1 MSDKL
6 NNKKVAVLVTDGFE
20 ESEFSKP
27 VEALKDAG
35 ATVEVISLKSGK
47 VKSWSGKDWSEEY
60 DVDKTID
67 EVQASEYDALV
78 LPGGVMNP
86 DALRMNVSAVQF
98 ASEFM
103 ATGKPVAAICH
114 GPWTLVET
122 GKLKGKKVTSW
133 PSLKTDITNAGAQWV
148 DEEVVVDQGL
158 VTSRK
163 PEDLKA
169 FCKKM
174 IEEIAE
180 GKHPRN

>member
-6 NNKKVAVLVTDGFE
+6 SNKKVAVMVTNGFE
-20 ESEFSKP
+20 ESEFTKP

-35 ATVEVISLKSGK
+35 ATVEVVSIKSGK
-47 VKSWSGKDWSEEY
+47 VKAWSGKDWSEEY
-60 DVDKTID
+60 EVDKTID
-67 EVQASEYDALV
+67 DVKAADYDALV

-86 DALRMNVSAVQF
+86 DTLRMNAAAVQF
-98 ASEFM
+98 ASDFM

-122 GKLKGKKVTSW
+122 GKLKGKRVTSW
-133 PSLKTDITNAGAQWV
+133 PSLKTDLTNAGAQWV

-163 PEDLKA
+163 PDDLKA

-174 IEEIAE
+174 VEEIAE
-180 GKHPRN
+180 GKHPGN